1 MVTGDPSCCSGADP
15 RSRYAWYAA
24 APHHRSIRSQA
35 QDGTNNTTCHSF
47 VTQSHCCVKYVLVCI
62 EEEHRTQ
69 KLDGIAPVQDSLQH
83 LPYEAERGWIYLVG
97 SILPGAGQRNR
108 GKGWVL
114 ARSVATSK
122 QHQHQHTT
130 RCCSLVSVAACI
142 SYTNGH
148 SWEHSSTRTKIA
160 CLVRGSVSTSLE
172 EING

>member
-1 MVTGDPSCCSGADP
+1 MTPPADP

-122 QHQHQHTT
+122 QQAPAHDQMLQPGFCGSLHFLHQW
-130 RCCSLVSVAACI
+130 SLVGTFLNP
-142 SYTNGH
+142 Y
-148 SWEHSSTRTKIA
+148 KK
-160 CLVRGSVSTSLE
+160 
-172 EING
+172 